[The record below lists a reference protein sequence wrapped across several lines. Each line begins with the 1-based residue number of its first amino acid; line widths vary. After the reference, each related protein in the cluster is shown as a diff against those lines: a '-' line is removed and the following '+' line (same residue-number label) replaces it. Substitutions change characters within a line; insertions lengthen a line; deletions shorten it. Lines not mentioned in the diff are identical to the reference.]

1 MLAGGVRGPQ
11 GSGGL
16 EALLCGDDGSDG
28 ALRALCLYCGC
39 PAAGRCISFGGCVP
53 HRSRAAAGA
62 IGRVAGGVGV
72 GLCFLLLLHHKNGF

>member
-28 ALRALCLYCGC
+28 GLRALCHWLCCGF

-53 HRSRAAAGA
+53 HHSRAAAGA
-62 IGRVAGGVGV
+62 IGEAAGSVGIGFV
-72 GLCFLLLLHHKNGF
+72 FVSFLS